1 MKKLALVAVFAIA
14 CGLPTAQ
21 AQTLALTYKSGDTYK
36 YALHSTANETI
47 DASVMKVPIKL
58 ELTAVETVTVKSVDA
73 TGKAGLS
80 IDLTNVVMKTS
91 TGEEINATTTTTL
104 PTISMTGA
112 ADGRVLAVNGSSF
125 GDSPLTLFSGGGG
138 FISAVLP
145 DKPVQPNDTW
155 SKEFDQANTLGTG
168 GIHVTT
174 KSKYLRDESLKGI
187 KAAVVETKTSGTID
201 LTIDMS
207 KVIDG
212 APASSTPSIPA
223 GLLQSLAMKGT
234 VTSTVTSWIDPN
246 GRRVM
251 KSHKAGTTNA
261 TMTLTGA
268 GGSLPGLTGPITIK
282 GDDTTDLSPV

>member
-1 MKKLALVAVFAIA
+1 MRKLALVAVFAVA
-14 CGLPTAQ
+14 CGLPTAH
-21 AQTLALTYKSGDTYK
+21 AQTLALTYKNGDTYK
-36 YALHSTANETI
+36 YALHSTANETV
-47 DASVMKVPIKL
+47 DASVMSVPIKL
-58 ELTAVETVTVKSVDA
+58 DLTALETVTVKSVDA

-80 IDLTNVVMKTS
+80 IDLTDVVMKTS
-91 TGEEINATTTTTL
+91 TGEEINATTATTL
-104 PTISMTGA
+104 PTISMTVA

-145 DKPVQPNDTW
+145 DKPVKPNDTW
-155 SKEFDQANTLGTG
+155 SKDFDQANTLGTG
-168 GIHVTT
+168 GVHVTA

-201 LTIDMS
+201 ITIDMS
-207 KVIDG
+207 KVIAG
-212 APASSTPSIPA
+212 APASTPSIPA
-223 GLLQSLAMKGT
+223 GLFQSLAMKGT
-234 VTSTVTSWIDPN
+234 LTSTVTSWIDPS

-261 TMTLTGA
+261 TMTFIGA
-268 GGSLPGLTGPITIK
+268 GSSLPGLTGPITIK

>member
-104 PTISMTGA
+104 PTISMTVA